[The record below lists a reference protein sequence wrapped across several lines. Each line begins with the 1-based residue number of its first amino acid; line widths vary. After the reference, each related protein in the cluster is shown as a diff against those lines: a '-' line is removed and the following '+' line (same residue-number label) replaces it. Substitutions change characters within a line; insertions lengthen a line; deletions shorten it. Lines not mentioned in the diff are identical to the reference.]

1 MQTSV
6 IIGGLSGIGSAIA
19 KHLSNR
25 GDKVYTVSRSNPETN
40 NHISCDISVD
50 CTPIIDCITDIDYLI
65 FTHRY
70 RGTDWNETF
79 DVTVKG
85 VNNVIQAVSNKLNKG
100 ASVVVISS
108 KASHFVVDEQS
119 VEYHSS
125 RSALDGLMRY
135 YAVTYGNRGIRFN
148 SILPS
153 YLIKPE
159 NIDFFDKDNTVR
171 KMIEEITP
179 LGRMGKAED
188 IANIVDFLCS
198 QKSSFITGNSFM
210 ADGGLS
216 LVGQETIARDLLGCK
231 HEK

>member
-135 YAVTYGNRGIRFN
+135 YAVKYGNRGIRFN

-171 KMIEEITP
+171 KLIEEITP
-179 LGRMGKAED
+179 LGRIGKAED

>member
-179 LGRMGKAED
+179 LGRIGKAED

>member
-135 YAVTYGNRGIRFN
+135 YAVNYGNGGIRFN

-153 YLIKPE
+153 TLIKPE

-179 LGRMGKAED
+179 LGRIGKAED

>member
-153 YLIKPE
+153 TLIKPE

-179 LGRMGKAED
+179 LGRIGKAED

>member
-108 KASHFVVDEQS
+108 NASHFVLDEQS

>member
-6 IIGGLSGIGSAIA
+6 IIGGLSGIGSVIA

-108 KASHFVVDEQS
+108 NASHFVLDEQS

-153 YLIKPE
+153 TLIKPE
-159 NIDFFDKDNTVR
+159 NIDFFDKDNKVR

-231 HEK
+231 HE